1 MAGRVLISEKW
12 QSVRRSRRRHLG
24 IPGDQ
29 GRGGGDI
36 RRARLWYLVADEGGD
51 RPLYGYR
58 KGGGGLIHGVIRAHW
73 AGSSPGRDQSGSD
86 GGSGSAAYLPEPP
99 RGDGEGTGSTAWRPV
114 LRLFI
119 RTLVVILK
127 NNALFIS

>member
-1 MAGRVLISEKW
+1 MA
-12 QSVRRSRRRHLG
+12 
-24 IPGDQ
+24 

-73 AGSSPGRDQSGSD
+73 AGSSPGRDQSESD
-86 GGSGSAAYLPEPP
+86 WRLRGGGISPRAAEGR
-99 RGDGEGTGSTAWRPV
+99 RGGHGEDSVAASLAPV
-114 LRLFI
+114 Y
-119 RTLVVILK
+119 
-127 NNALFIS
+127 